1 MARKKKKN
9 SNSKPITAYSKATLV
24 FLTVVSIA
32 AGLFALIASIAVI
45 IFLPVAILLFWCA
58 YACIKEQKRRKV
70 AQQKAEEAQ
79 REREA
84 REAERQREKE
94 AREAEEQRRKEA
106 IEAERQKYIYLTF
119 KVVGVTFKNGRKT
132 RQAILR
138 AFKWGDEEMETL
150 DYEPYTYEG
159 RPAVYVKINDKIIGN
174 IPSEYTERFLE
185 LERLYH
191 REHQEC
197 TIYGGHKKAEGGY
210 TNYGCE
216 ITLKYF
222 KGEA

>member
-32 AGLFALIASIAVI
+32 AGIFALIASIAAI

-70 AQQKAEEAQ
+70 AQAEKA
-79 REREA
+79 
-84 REAERQREKE
+84 
-94 AREAEEQRRKEA
+94 AREAEEQRKKEEIEAERQRRKEA
-106 IEAERQKYIYLTF
+106 IEEERRKHAYMTF
-119 KVVGVTFKNGRKT
+119 NVAGVTFNNGRKT

-138 AFKWGDEEMETL
+138 AFKFGDEEIETI
-150 DYEPYTYEG
+150 DFEQYTYEG
-159 RPAVYVKINDKIIGN
+159 SPAVYVKINDQIVGN
-174 IPSEYTERFLE
+174 VPKDRLEEFLE
-185 LERLYH
+185 LERLYT
-191 REHQEC
+191 RSYVGCEV
-197 TIYGGHKKAEGGY
+197 YGGNKKDDGSS
-210 TNYGCE
+210 TNFGCE
-216 ITLKYF
+216 ILLKYF